1 MKYSNK
7 VNIADFFME
16 TADEFY
22 CIVKLDGTFPNYQ
35 AYSDIDIFC
44 YDIKKMVRSALK
56 FGNEYASRGFKIKV
70 NEVSENQVHVDF
82 YAPGEKKLDIRL
94 DFMQYLGGYKKIN
107 VKSALFSSILE
118 GRVPIKQNGID
129 LFVPSPIDDL
139 LIRYI
144 EFVEYYDIR
153 ADKIK
158 HAEYINNLASK
169 LDKNLMFDKLH
180 FYTELPLSV
189 SKSDEVNANFN
200 ASKSKNSHAK
210 SHFSFKRL
218 RRKIIQVRLKKN
230 QKYIK
235 VFGFLLF
242 ESDTQLG

>member
-7 VNIADFFME
+7 VNIGDFFTE
-16 TADEFY
+16 IANEIY
-22 CIVKLDGTFPNYQ
+22 CIVKLDHAFPNYQ
-35 AYSDIDIFC
+35 AYSDIDVFC
-44 YDIKKMVRSALK
+44 YDIKKMVRAALK
-56 FGNEYASRGFKIKV
+56 FGNEYVSKGFKIKV

-94 DFMQYLGGYKKIN
+94 DLMQSLGGYKKIN

-118 GRVPIKQNGID
+118 SRVPIKQNDID

-139 LIRYI
+139 LLRYI

-158 HAEYINNLASK
+158 HADYINDRASE
-169 LDKNLMFDKLH
+169 LDKKLMLDKLH
-180 FYTELPLSV
+180 FYTKLPVAV
-189 SKSDEVNANFN
+189 SNSDEVNANFN
-200 ASKSKNSHAK
+200 ASRLRNSHAK

-230 QKYIK
+230 QKFIK
-235 VFGFLLF
+235 VFGFYLL
-242 ESDTQLG
+242 GKRK

>member
-16 TADEFY
+16 IASETY
-22 CIVKLDGTFPNYQ
+22 CIVKLDNAFPSYQ

-44 YDIKKMVRSALK
+44 YDIKRMVRAAMK
-56 FGNEYASRGFKIKV
+56 FGNEYASKGFKIEV

-82 YAPGEKKLDIRL
+82 YAPSEKKLDIRL
-94 DFMQYLGGYKKIN
+94 DFIQSLGGYKKIN

-118 GRVPIKQNGID
+118 GRVPIKQNDID

-139 LIRYI
+139 LLRYI

-158 HAEYINNLASK
+158 HADYINDHACD
-169 LDKNLMFDKLH
+169 LDKKSMLDKLH
-180 FYTELPLSV
+180 FYTELTVAVNNPG
-189 SKSDEVNANFN
+189 EVNANFN
-200 ASKSKNSHAK
+200 TSSSRNSHVK
-210 SHFSFKRL
+210 NHFSFKRL
-218 RRKIIQVRLKKN
+218 RRKIIQIRFKKN
-230 QKYIK
+230 QKFIK
-235 VFGFLLF
+235 VFGIFLFGKL
-242 ESDTQLG
+242 SAS